1 MTCRYLAYI
10 GGEFDTIHRLEVR
23 RKQQSR
29 VMALIM
35 QVVAFI
41 SSWVDVLVDVQC
53 CQLESSE
60 YSCLLSTAVM
70 YSDSNCNRY
79 RLAEASFA

>member
-23 RKQQSR
+23 RKQHSR

-53 CQLESSE
+53 CQLDPASIAVCSLQL
-60 YSCLLSTAVM
+60 SCTATTTVT
-70 YSDSNCNRY
+70 
-79 RLAEASFA
+79 AIG